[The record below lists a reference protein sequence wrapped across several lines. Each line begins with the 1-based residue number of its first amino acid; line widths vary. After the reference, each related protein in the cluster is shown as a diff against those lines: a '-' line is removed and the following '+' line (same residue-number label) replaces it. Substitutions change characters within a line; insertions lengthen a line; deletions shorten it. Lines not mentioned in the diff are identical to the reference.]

1 MSSNSNTAFPKL
13 LVLLLFIN
21 SVTSLNLFR
30 EYIGAEFNG
39 VKFTDVPISPGV
51 DFHFIL
57 SFAADYTKEEN
68 PSPTDG
74 DFNIFWDSNNLT
86 PEAAASIKTRHAN
99 VKIGVSLGGASVNN
113 AIAFFQPKSVS
124 SWVNNAVSSLRE
136 IIRHYHIDGI
146 DIDYEN
152 FHADPETFA
161 ECIGQLIT
169 TLKSDGTI
177 TFVSIAPFED
187 PDVQR
192 HYLALWRK
200 YGHAIDYV
208 NFQFYAYY
216 KIGVSQFLNYFR
228 LQEQNYHGGR
238 VLASFSTDGDG
249 GGLGPDNG
257 FFKACEEL
265 KKQGRLG
272 GIFVW
277 SSDDSKKF
285 GFRYEVLSQQLLA
298 SH

>member
-1 MSSNSNTAFPKL
+1 M
-13 LVLLLFIN
+13 
-21 SVTSLNLFR
+21 SLNLFR
-30 EYIGAEFNG
+30 EYIGAKFNG
-39 VKFTDVPISPGV
+39 VKFTDVPINLPAST
-51 DFHFIL
+51 
-57 SFAADYTKEEN
+57 STSSS
-68 PSPTDG
+68 PSPTNG
-74 DFNIFWDSNNLT
+74 DFNIFWDSKNLT
-86 PEAAASIKTRHAN
+86 PEAAASIKTHHAN
-99 VKIGVSLGGASVNN
+99 VNIGVSLGGASVNN
-113 AIAFFQPKSVS
+113 ATAFFQPKSVS

-136 IIRHYHIDGI
+136 IIIHYHINGI

-152 FHADPETFA
+152 FHADPDTFA
-161 ECIGQLIT
+161 ECVGQLIT
-169 TLKSDGTI
+169 TLKSDRTI

-208 NFQFYAYY
+208 NFQFYAYD
-216 KIGVSQFLNYFR
+216 KIGATQFLNYFR
-228 LQEQNYHGGR
+228 LQEQNYHGGK
-238 VLASFSTDGDG
+238 VLASFSTDSDG
-249 GGLGPDNG
+249 GGLGPDDG
-257 FFKACEEL
+257 FFNASEEL

-285 GFRYEVLSQQLLA
+285 GFRYEVQSQQLLA